1 MRALIQYFR
10 GSQMVY
16 PEYYDES
23 LVLPNDVMNQLY
35 HELKPC
41 KYELDRDPELTTI
54 GSYSSFDGSP
64 FSEGK
69 FQFDLWENKVNSP
82 RGISPRGGSSQKS
95 VLMYPD
101 RWEQLREDVVQY
113 GTRNSLLTALM
124 PTASTSQILGN
135 NECFEHFTNNIY
147 TRKTQ
152 AGDFVLVNKYLVKDL
167 VAVGIWSENLKNL
180 IIANNGSVQSIDEIP
195 PEMRSL
201 YKTVWELKQ
210 VWVLKQAVARGAFVD
225 QTQSMNIFM
234 AEPDYQRLTSS
245 HFYGWKNGLKTG
257 MYYLRSKPSSEAIK
271 FTVDPNLVKKT
282 AESKE
287 EPEPCLSC
295 SG

>member
-1 MRALIQYFR
+1 
-10 GSQMVY
+10 MVY

-64 FSEGK
+64 FSEGN
-69 FQFDLWENKVNSP
+69 FQFDLWESNESSP
-82 RGISPRGGSSQKS
+82 RGLNKTSPRGFNQSSFNQS
-95 VLMYPD
+95 SSRELMYPD
-101 RWEQLREDVVQY
+101 RWDQLREDVVRY
-113 GTRNSLLTALM
+113 GTRNSLMTALM

-167 VAVGIWSENLKNL
+167 IAVGIWSENLKNL
-180 IIANNGSVQSIDEIP
+180 IIANNGSVQSIEEIP

-282 AESKE
+282 IETKE
-287 EPEPCLSC
+287 DPEPCLSC

>member
-1 MRALIQYFR
+1 
-10 GSQMVY
+10 
-16 PEYYDES
+16 
-23 LVLPNDVMNQLY
+23 
-35 HELKPC
+35 
-41 KYELDRDPELTTI
+41 
-54 GSYSSFDGSP
+54 
-64 FSEGK
+64 
-69 FQFDLWENKVNSP
+69 
-82 RGISPRGGSSQKS
+82 
-95 VLMYPD
+95 MYPD
-101 RWEQLREDVVQY
+101 RWDQLREDVVRY
-113 GTRNSLLTALM
+113 GTRNSLMTALM

-167 VAVGIWSENLKNL
+167 IAVGIWSENLKNL
-180 IIANNGSVQSIDEIP
+180 IIANNGSVQSIEEIP

-282 AESKE
+282 KE
-287 EPEPCLSC
+287 DPEPCLSC